1 MKRAQDL
8 IDEKGG
14 DLITIS
20 SDATI
25 QDAIKLMVAKKI
37 GAILIHEE
45 DDRIAGIWT
54 ERDLLRNS
62 LVDSFD
68 PSTSRIGDFMTK
80 ELITADVSENIYRL
94 MDKFLGLRLR
104 HLPVEKDGKIIGLVS
119 AGDAIKAA
127 LYDKTKEFDDLNE
140 MVSWEYYENWRW
152 SK

>member
-8 IDEKGG
+8 IDHKGG
-14 DLITIS
+14 SLITIS

-25 QDAIKLMVAKKI
+25 QDAVKLMVAKKI
-37 GAILIHEE
+37 GAILIE
-45 DDRIAGIWT
+45 DDEKIVGIWT

-68 PSTSRIGDFMTK
+68 PGKARIGDFMTK
-80 ELITADVSENIYRL
+80 ELITVDVSENIYRM

-104 HLPVEKDGKIIGLVS
+104 HLPVEKDGKIVALLS
-119 AGDAIKAA
+119 AGDVIKAA
-127 LYDKTKEFDDLNE
+127 LYDKTKEFDELNE

>member
-8 IDEKGG
+8 ISEKGA
-14 DLITIS
+14 DLITIA

-37 GAILIHEE
+37 GAILINE
-45 DDRIAGIWT
+45 DEKIIGIWT

-62 LVDSFD
+62 LVDTFD
-68 PSTSRIGDFMTK
+68 PNNSRIGDFMTK
-80 ELITADVSENIYRL
+80 ELITVDVSENIYRM

-104 HLPVEKDGKIIGLVS
+104 HLPVEKEGKIIGLLS
-119 AGDAIKAA
+119 AGDVIKAA
-127 LYDKTKEFDDLNE
+127 LYEKTKEFDDLNE